1 MIRKSFDCE
10 SAPPPAGTYSVA
22 MQAGHLV
29 FLSGQ
34 TPRDRH
40 NVRHGDKP
48 FVLQA
53 TMALD
58 NLEAAANAAGSSLR
72 DAVKVG
78 VFLKDM
84 ANARV
89 FDEVYANY
97 VGFPPPARTL
107 VQSGFGIFDIEVD
120 AILALDGVG

>member
-1 MIRKSFDCE
+1 
-10 SAPPPAGTYSVA
+10 

-34 TPRDRH
+34 TPRDSY
-40 NVRHGDKP
+40 NVRHGDQP
-48 FVLQA
+48 FVVQA
-53 TMALD
+53 KMALD

-78 VFLKDM
+78 VFLNDM
-84 ANARV
+84 ANAQA
-89 FDEVYANY
+89 FDEIYASY

-107 VQSGFGIFDIEVD
+107 VQSGFSIFDIEVD
-120 AILALDGVG
+120 AILVLDGVR